1 MPNLCPQCG
10 ADQPLDAA
18 RCGVCGANMVPPETP
33 AEQITR
39 KDIMGY
45 SAYVIALLL
54 LALGLPC
61 LIGLVCVLCGR

>member
-1 MPNLCPQCG
+1 LPNLCPQCG
-10 ADQPLDAA
+10 ADQPPDAA
-18 RCGVCGANMVPPETP
+18 RCGGCGASMLPLETP

-39 KDIMGY
+39 KDIMSY

-61 LIGLVCVLCGR
+61 LIGLVCVLSAR